1 MDKETCLVYVV
12 NNVAPAHWLAM
23 WNSSYASY
31 MQGLT
36 GGAANTWA
44 PPLGA
49 TEPWLSGVQWNVT
62 IPAAPVYSGSEG
74 IATVGDDVL
83 VAACVSSPLTI
94 CAIGYNETTGV
105 QLYQDNI
112 TANQL
117 SPTYF
122 LVPTADNIFVFFRQE
137 TQQWFGYNV
146 YTGALEWTASANA
159 TNAWGMFTSSTVGL
173 GASNP
178 LIAYGTLYT
187 VGYDGYVHAFN
198 DSTGT
203 NLWNWYDGQNI
214 NSPYGQN
221 PLGSGTFAIADNQ
234 IYAATGTHSP
244 VFFNG
249 AQMYDVNAISGQE
262 VWSIDGWFQ
271 NPAVADGYL
280 TAFNNYDGLLY
291 CFGQGQTATT
301 ITAPQLETPG
311 GDTVL
316 LQGSVTD
323 QSPGQTCLG
332 IPAKGTPAI
341 SDASQSAWMEYLYM
355 QQPEPLNAT
364 GVPVTLSYVDPNG
377 NYYLIGNTTSDITGH
392 YAYNFS
398 PTVPGLYTVTATF
411 QGSNSYFASSAE
423 TSFTYGA
430 TVTPTSTPT
439 SVADMYF
446 VPAIAGIVVLIIVV
460 AIVLAL
466 LMLRK
471 RP

>member
-1 MDKETCLVYVV
+1 M
-12 NNVAPAHWLAM
+12 
-23 WNSSYASY
+23 
-31 MQGLT
+31 
-36 GGAANTWA
+36 
-44 PPLGA
+44 
-49 TEPWLSGVQWNVT
+49 
-62 IPAAPVYSGSEG
+62 
-74 IATVGDDVL
+74 
-83 VAACVSSPLTI
+83 
-94 CAIGYNETTGV
+94 
-105 QLYQDNI
+105 
-112 TANQL
+112 
-117 SPTYF
+117 
-122 LVPTADNIFVFFRQE
+122 
-137 TQQWFGYNV
+137 
-146 YTGALEWTASANA
+146 
-159 TNAWGMFTSSTVGL
+159 
-173 GASNP
+173 
-178 LIAYGTLYT
+178 
-187 VGYDGYVHAFN
+187 GYDGYVHAFN